1 MILALGTKNA
11 MSQAATR
18 SEIRVEENAPERN
31 GGLREM
37 ATAIASLDGFRF
49 QPAITSEAHGISGG
63 AAPERRR
70 EFASILS
77 HSLPRFRRLAMRW
90 LRNPEDA
97 EDAVQDAMLSASRHI
112 AQFDGRAQMST
123 WLTAIVINAVRMQLR
138 RRPRCQVMSLDHS
151 PAQGEWTISEVIS
164 DPGPTPER
172 TAEQR
177 ELFDL
182 VMELAKKL
190 PPSQRAALQLT
201 QWEGLSIP
209 NTAKALGVPEGT
221 VKARLARGRAELRR
235 RFHIAA
241 GTRGSRRSE
250 SDLQRQTESV
260 ACRM

>member
-1 MILALGTKNA
+1 
-11 MSQAATR
+11 
-18 SEIRVEENAPERN
+18 
-31 GGLREM
+31 M
-37 ATAIASLDGFRF
+37 ATAIASLDNFSF
-49 QPAITSEAHGISGG
+49 QPAITSEGHGITGG

-138 RRPRCQVMSLDHS
+138 RRPRCQVMSLDQTPEHS
-151 PAQGEWTISEVIS
+151 QWSISDVIS

-177 ELFDL
+177 
-182 VMELAKKL
+182 
-190 PPSQRAALQLT
+190 
-201 QWEGLSIP
+201 
-209 NTAKALGVPEGT
+209 
-221 VKARLARGRAELRR
+221 
-235 RFHIAA
+235 
-241 GTRGSRRSE
+241 
-250 SDLQRQTESV
+250 
-260 ACRM
+260 

>member
-1 MILALGTKNA
+1 
-11 MSQAATR
+11 
-18 SEIRVEENAPERN
+18 
-31 GGLREM
+31 M
-37 ATAIASLDGFRF
+37 ATAIASLDNFRF
-49 QPAITSEAHGISGG
+49 QPAITSEAHGIAGG
-63 AAPERRR
+63 AAPERRS

-97 EDAVQDAMLSASRHI
+97 EDAVQDAMLSAARHI
-112 AQFDGRAQMST
+112 GQFDGRAQMST

-138 RRPRCQVMSLDHS
+138 RRPRCHVMSLDQRPEEGQWS
-151 PAQGEWTISEVIS
+151 ISEVIS

-177 ELFDL
+177 ELFNL
-182 VMELAKKL
+182 AMELANSL

-201 QWEGLSIP
+201 QWDGLSIG

-235 RFHIAA
+235 RFHTARRR
-241 GTRGSRRSE
+241 TR
-250 SDLQRQTESV
+250 
-260 ACRM
+260 

>member
-1 MILALGTKNA
+1 MRE
-11 MSQAATR
+11 S
-18 SEIRVEENAPERN
+18 RN
-31 GGLREM
+31 MQTSACTLQDGLVPQV
-37 ATAIASLDGFRF
+37 AIASAHEPSRQVSSERRMEFEDVLSRNLPGFR
-49 QPAITSEAHGISGG
+49 
-63 AAPERRR
+63 RV
-70 EFASILS
+70 
-77 HSLPRFRRLAMRW
+77 AMRW

-151 PAQGEWTISEVIS
+151 PAQGAWTISEVIS